1 MKKVERI
8 EHFQSGKEAAN
19 GDAME
24 AWNYF
29 KGSYGAD
36 AARPFIQLIPQGTGA
51 TSCSLGNSDQTLRK
65 SSSPSVP
72 YC

>member
-1 MKKVERI
+1 MKKAERI
-8 EHFQSGKEAAN
+8 ELFQSGKEAAR

-24 AWNYF
+24 GWNYF

-51 TSCSLGNSDQTLRK
+51 TRCSLGN
-65 SSSPSVP
+65 
-72 YC
+72 